1 VFAKLLNQEL
11 FAIVEKRVIDGGPAD
26 IDSGDDWFR
35 KASLWTLILALENF
49 SVPTGSGLL

>member
-35 KASLWTLILALENF
+35 KASL
-49 SVPTGSGLL
+49 GL